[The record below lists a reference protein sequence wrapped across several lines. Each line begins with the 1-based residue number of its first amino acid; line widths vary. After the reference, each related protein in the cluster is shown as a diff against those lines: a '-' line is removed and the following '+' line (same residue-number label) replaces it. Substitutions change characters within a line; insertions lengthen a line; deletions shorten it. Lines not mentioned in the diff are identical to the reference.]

1 MAHVIKTLQD
11 NLSAETDPFYA
22 SFGTPPVLAKLIELG
37 NLGQKA
43 KKGFY
48 KKVGRDILQFELDS
62 EDYVPAGG
70 KADEVYGRMLK
81 KPAAERLK
89 LLRNAEGRRAAS
101 CGPSCATASTTR
113 PSTWRALPSPPATWT
128 RPCAGASA

>member
-11 NLSAETDPFYA
+11 NLSAETDPFYG

-89 LLRNAEGRRAAS
+89 LLRNAEGAQRSEERRVGKECRS
-101 CGPSCATASTTR
+101 R
-113 PSTWRALPSPPATWT
+113 WSPYH
-128 RPCAGASA
+128 

>member
-11 NLSAETDPFYA
+11 ILSAETDPFYG

-89 LLRNAEGRRAAS
+89 RSEERRVGKECRS
-101 CGPSCATASTTR
+101 R
-113 PSTWRALPSPPATWT
+113 WSPYH
-128 RPCAGASA
+128 

>member
-11 NLSAETDPFYA
+11 NLSAETDPFYG

-48 KKVGRDILQFELDS
+48 KKGLVHVACGLGNALQVDGRVVEAVAQDGPQE
-62 EDYVPAGG
+62 
-70 KADEVYGRMLK
+70 
-81 KPAAERLK
+81 AAL
-89 LLRNAEGRRAAS
+89 
-101 CGPSCATASTTR
+101 
-113 PSTWRALPSPPATWT
+113 RALGIAQQLQALGRGPM
-128 RPCAGASA
+128 

>member
-1 MAHVIKTLQD
+1 M
-11 NLSAETDPFYA
+11 S
-22 SFGTPPVLAKLIELG
+22 
-37 NLGQKA
+37 QKA

-89 LLRNAEGRRAAS
+89 LLRNAEGAQGRCHSSNGPCFMPKPQRMAWSTSRAD
-101 CGPSCATASTTR
+101 
-113 PSTWRALPSPPATWT
+113 
-128 RPCAGASA
+128 SAMLSRWMAA